1 MNIDCTMLKGFT
13 KTMSVYMYPRLLCVL
28 LMMCY
33 SFQGPLFKRGPK
45 STDRILTKED
55 DGCRCDVEIR
65 IGKN

>member
-1 MNIDCTMLKGFT
+1 
-13 KTMSVYMYPRLLCVL
+13 MSVYMYPRLLCVF

-45 STDRILTKED
+45 STDRILSKED